1 MGKHSFTSDIDRLVS
16 LLKDSAKKGRE
27 PRRHLE
33 GASALARKMSAK
45 LKAANCDKEA
55 HTASEVAGCVFMA
68 LAERGPV
75 QPNSGP
81 NPDPAPD
88 GKAAVRRQ
96 GCRRA
101 R

>member
-1 MGKHSFTSDIDRLVS
+1 MS

-45 LKAANCDKEA
+45 LKAANCGKEA

-68 LAERGPV
+68 LAERGRV
-75 QPNSGP
+75 QPTLP
-81 NPDPAPD
+81 LTLPLTLPRMERPP
-88 GKAAVRRQ
+88 
-96 GCRRA
+96 
-101 R
+101 